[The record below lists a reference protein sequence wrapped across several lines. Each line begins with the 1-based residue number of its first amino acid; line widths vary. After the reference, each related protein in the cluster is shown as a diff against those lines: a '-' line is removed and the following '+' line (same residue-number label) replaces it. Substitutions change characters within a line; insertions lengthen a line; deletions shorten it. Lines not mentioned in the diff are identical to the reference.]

1 MKITRVITICIAFA
15 GFAAAL
21 ACGEKTGNGNSAVP
35 PTENR
40 RIPSTPQKEEI
51 SEEISAL
58 VNLPFEP
65 EDTVWRKSPDGKSL
79 VAVMRF
85 SPEDAKKLR
94 QQLEAGGRG
103 SLRSIPP
110 EDWFPT
116 ELTAQSEASPEAV
129 ITGTAFPASPFY
141 QPPFNDGTV
150 TVVPGTEFFILELKA
165 G

>member
-1 MKITRVITICIAFA
+1 MKITQVIATCVAFA
-15 GFAAAL
+15 AFAAAL
-21 ACGEKTGNGNSAVP
+21 ACGEKADNGNSAVP
-35 PTENR
+35 LAENR
-40 RIPSTPQKEEI
+40 QISSAPQKEDN

-65 EDTVWRKSPDGKSL
+65 EDIVWRKNPDGKSL
-79 VAVMRF
+79 IAVMRF

-94 QQLEAGGRG
+94 QQLEAGGKG
-103 SLRSIPP
+103 SSRSIPP

-116 ELTAQSEASPEAV
+116 ELTAQSEASPDAV

-150 TVVPGTEFFILELKA
+150 TVVSGTDFFILELKA